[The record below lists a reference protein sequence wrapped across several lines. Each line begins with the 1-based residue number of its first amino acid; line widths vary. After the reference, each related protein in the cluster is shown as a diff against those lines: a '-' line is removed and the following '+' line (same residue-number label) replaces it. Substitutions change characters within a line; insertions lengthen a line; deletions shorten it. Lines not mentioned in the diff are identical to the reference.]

1 MICLKG
7 TTDFVIP
14 GNCAVTI
21 GKFDGIH
28 RGHQALI
35 GAVKKAAA
43 AQGLFTVVFTFE
55 TSPRKVLEKEHEAL
69 MTAKER
75 EVCLERMGIDYL
87 IEYPFTD
94 EVRQMSPT
102 AFVEQVLIKKVHM
115 TYLAVGED
123 FAFGYKRQGNCDLLK
138 KLCRNFHFQ
147 LDIYSKLKYN
157 IKDISSSYIR
167 DEIRLGDIATAE
179 KMLGRPYSFCGYVE
193 HGKALGRTIGF
204 PTLNLVPDVSKVLP
218 PNGVY
223 FTTVY
228 VNGKGYWGVAN
239 LGVQP
244 TVDVHRYLLEV
255 HVLEFDQ
262 MIYGNFIWVDL
273 HYFHRPEQKF
283 DGLLALTKQLEADR
297 ADCIRFFEETRG

>member
-1 MICLKG
+1 MIHLKG
-7 TTDFVIP
+7 TDDFNIP

-28 RGHQALI
+28 RGHQTLI
-35 GAVKKAAA
+35 AAVKKAAA
-43 AQGLFTVVFTFE
+43 AFGLLTVVFTFE
-55 TSPRKVLEKEHEAL
+55 TSPKKVFEKEHEVL
-69 MTAKER
+69 MTPGER
-75 EVCLERMGIDYL
+75 ALCLERMGIDYL
-87 IEYPFTD
+87 IEYPFSD
-94 EVRQMSPT
+94 EVRQMAAET
-102 AFVEQVLIKKVHM
+102 FVEQVLIEKLHM

-123 FAFGYKRQGNCDLLK
+123 FCFGYQRQGNCHLLK
-138 KLCRNFHFQ
+138 NLCKKFQFQ

-167 DEIRLGDIATAE
+167 DEIRLGQLATAE
-179 KMLGRPYSFCGYVE
+179 KMLGRPYSFCGTVE

-204 PTLNLVPDVSKVLP
+204 PTLNLIPDVSKVLP

-228 VNGKGYWGVAN
+228 VDGKAYRGVAN

-255 HVLEFDQ
+255 HVLDFDQ
-262 MIYGNFIWVDL
+262 MIYGKFVWVDL
-273 HYFHRPEQKF
+273 HYFHRPERKF
-283 DGLLALTKQLEADR
+283 DGLLVLTKQLEADM